1 MDKNVVY
8 SLLISSFAGISTL
21 LGGLVVYFK
30 FKDKNSFIAFAL
42 SFSLSVM
49 ISLSIFE
56 LLPDSF
62 ITLSSRFGLL
72 VGIIFTSVMFL
83 VGKFLVTK
91 INKKLALLQNKDN
104 LYRVGLLSMIA
115 LMVHNFPE
123 GIATF
128 MASYNDLST
137 GISLGIAIM
146 LHNIP
151 EGISIAVPVYYA
163 TNKRSRGLMLSLISG
178 IAEPFGAILAY
189 VLLKDYIN
197 ETLVSVVLMFVAGIM
212 TTLAINEMIPE
223 VNKYNNK
230 RLYTII
236 IHLYIHLVKQFV
248 HNFKYF
254 VHRTQ

>member
-1 MDKNVVY
+1 MNKNVVY

-30 FKDKNSFIAFAL
+30 FKDKKSFIAFAL

-72 VGIIFTSVMFL
+72 VGIIFTTVMFL

-115 LMVHNFPE
+115 LMLHNFPE

-128 MASYNDLST
+128 MASYNDLSA

-151 EGISIAVPVYYA
+151 EGISISVPIYYA
-163 TNKRSRGLMLSLISG
+163 TGSKKRGVIYSLISG
-178 IAEPFGAILAY
+178 LAEPLGAILAFI
-189 VLLKDYIN
+189 VLKNYIN
-197 ETLVSVVLMFVAGIM
+197 DITIALVLVIVAGIM
-212 TTLAINEMIPE
+212 ITISINEMLPE
-223 VNKYNNK
+223 VNSYNKKNISI
-230 RLYTII
+230 LGMII
-236 IHLYIHLVKQFV
+236 GVILVIVNLLLF
-248 HNFKYF
+248 
-254 VHRTQ
+254 

>member
-30 FKDKNSFIAFAL
+30 FKDKNNFIVFAL

-72 VGIIFTSVMFL
+72 VGIIFTTVMFL

-115 LMVHNFPE
+115 LMLHNFPE

-128 MASYNDLST
+128 MASYNDLSA

-151 EGISIAVPVYYA
+151 EGISISVPIYYA
-163 TNKRSRGLMLSLISG
+163 TGSKKRGVIYSLISG
-178 IAEPFGAILAY
+178 LAEPLGAILAFI
-189 VLLKDYIN
+189 VLKNYIN
-197 ETLVSVVLMFVAGIM
+197 EITIALVLVIVAGIM
-212 TTLAINEMIPE
+212 ITISINEMLPE
-223 VNKYNNK
+223 VNSYNKKNISI
-230 RLYTII
+230 LGMII
-236 IHLYIHLVKQFV
+236 GVILVIVNLLLF
-248 HNFKYF
+248 
-254 VHRTQ
+254 

>member
-72 VGIIFTSVMFL
+72 VGIIFTTVMFL

-91 INKKLALLQNKDN
+91 INKKLALLHNKDN

-115 LMVHNFPE
+115 LMLHNFPE

-128 MASYNDLST
+128 MASYNDLSA

-151 EGISIAVPVYYA
+151 EGISISVPIYYA
-163 TNKRSRGLMLSLISG
+163 TGSKKRGVIYSLISG
-178 IAEPFGAILAY
+178 LAEPLGAILAFI
-189 VLLKDYIN
+189 VLKNYIN
-197 ETLVSVVLMFVAGIM
+197 DVTIALVLVIVAGIM
-212 TTLAINEMIPE
+212 ITISINEMLPE
-223 VNKYNNK
+223 VNSYNKKNISI
-230 RLYTII
+230 LGMII
-236 IHLYIHLVKQFV
+236 GVLLVIVNLLLF
-248 HNFKYF
+248 
-254 VHRTQ
+254 

>member
-72 VGIIFTSVMFL
+72 VGIIFTTVMFM

-115 LMVHNFPE
+115 LMLHNFPE

-128 MASYNDLST
+128 MASYNDLSA

-151 EGISIAVPVYYA
+151 EGISISVPIYYA
-163 TNKRSRGLMLSLISG
+163 TGSKKRGVIYSLISG
-178 IAEPFGAILAY
+178 LAEPLGAILAFI
-189 VLLKDYIN
+189 VLKNYIN
-197 ETLVSVVLMFVAGIM
+197 DITIALVLVIVAGIM
-212 TTLAINEMIPE
+212 ITISINEMLPE
-223 VNKYNNK
+223 VNSYNKKNISI
-230 RLYTII
+230 LGMII
-236 IHLYIHLVKQFV
+236 GVILVIVNLLLF
-248 HNFKYF
+248 
-254 VHRTQ
+254 

>member
-21 LGGLVVYFK
+21 LGGLVVYLK
-30 FKDKNSFIAFAL
+30 FKDKNRFIAFAL

-72 VGIIFTSVMFL
+72 VGIIFTTVMFFI
-83 VGKFLVTK
+83 GKFLVTK
-91 INKKLALLQNKDN
+91 INKKLTLLQNKDN

-115 LMVHNFPE
+115 LMLHNFPE

-128 MASYNDLST
+128 MASYNDLSA

-151 EGISIAVPVYYA
+151 EGISISVPIYYA
-163 TNKRSRGLMLSLISG
+163 TGSKKRGVIYSLISG
-178 IAEPFGAILAY
+178 LAEPLGAILAFI
-189 VLLKDYIN
+189 VLKNYIN
-197 ETLVSVVLMFVAGIM
+197 DVTIALVLVIVAGIM
-212 TTLAINEMIPE
+212 ITISINEMLPE
-223 VNKYNNK
+223 VNSYNKKNISI
-230 RLYTII
+230 LGMII
-236 IHLYIHLVKQFV
+236 GVILVIVNLLLF
-248 HNFKYF
+248 
-254 VHRTQ
+254 

>member
-72 VGIIFTSVMFL
+72 IGIIFTTVMFL
-83 VGKFLVTK
+83 IGKFLVTK

-115 LMVHNFPE
+115 LMLHNFPE

-128 MASYNDLST
+128 MASYNDLSA

-151 EGISIAVPVYYA
+151 EGISISVPIYYA
-163 TNKRSRGLMLSLISG
+163 TGSKKRGVIYSLISG
-178 IAEPFGAILAY
+178 LAEPLGAILAFI
-189 VLLKDYIN
+189 VLKNYIN
-197 ETLVSVVLMFVAGIM
+197 EITIALVIVIVAGIM
-212 TTLAINEMIPE
+212 ITISINEMLPE
-223 VNKYNNK
+223 VNSYNKKNISI
-230 RLYTII
+230 LGMII
-236 IHLYIHLVKQFV
+236 GVILVIVNLLLF
-248 HNFKYF
+248 
-254 VHRTQ
+254 

>member
-72 VGIIFTSVMFL
+72 VGIIFTTVMFL

-115 LMVHNFPE
+115 LMLHNFPE

-128 MASYNDLST
+128 MASYNDLSA

-151 EGISIAVPVYYA
+151 EGISISVPIYYA
-163 TNKRSRGLMLSLISG
+163 TGSKKRGVIYSLISG
-178 IAEPFGAILAY
+178 LAEPLGAILAFI
-189 VLLKDYIN
+189 VLKNYIN
-197 ETLVSVVLMFVAGIM
+197 DITIALVLVIVAGIM
-212 TTLAINEMIPE
+212 ITISINEMLPE
-223 VNKYNNK
+223 VNSYNKKNISI
-230 RLYTII
+230 LGMII
-236 IHLYIHLVKQFV
+236 GVILVIVNLLLF
-248 HNFKYF
+248 
-254 VHRTQ
+254 

>member
-72 VGIIFTSVMFL
+72 VGIIFTTVMFL

-115 LMVHNFPE
+115 LMLHNFPE

-128 MASYNDLST
+128 MASYNDLSA

-151 EGISIAVPVYYA
+151 EGISISVPIYYA
-163 TNKRSRGLMLSLISG
+163 TGSKKRGVIYSLISG
-178 IAEPFGAILAY
+178 LAEPLGAILAFI
-189 VLLKDYIN
+189 VLKNYIN
-197 ETLVSVVLMFVAGIM
+197 DVTIALVLVIVAGIM
-212 TTLAINEMIPE
+212 ITISINEMLPE
-223 VNKYNNK
+223 VNSYNKKNISI
-230 RLYTII
+230 LGMII
-236 IHLYIHLVKQFV
+236 GVILVIVNLLLF
-248 HNFKYF
+248 
-254 VHRTQ
+254 

>member
-30 FKDKNSFIAFAL
+30 FKDKNGFIAFAL

-72 VGIIFTSVMFL
+72 VGIIFTTVMFL
-83 VGKFLVTK
+83 IGKFLVTK
-91 INKKLALLQNKDN
+91 INKKLTLLQNKDN

-115 LMVHNFPE
+115 LMLHNFPE

-128 MASYNDLST
+128 MASYNDLSA

-151 EGISIAVPVYYA
+151 EGISISVPIYYA
-163 TNKRSRGLMLSLISG
+163 TGSKKRGVIYSLISG
-178 IAEPFGAILAY
+178 LAEPLGAILAFI
-189 VLLKDYIN
+189 VLKNYIN
-197 ETLVSVVLMFVAGIM
+197 DVTIALVLVIVAGIM
-212 TTLAINEMIPE
+212 ITISINEMLPE
-223 VNKYNNK
+223 VNSYNKKNISI
-230 RLYTII
+230 LGII
-236 IHLYIHLVKQFV
+236 IGVILVIVNLLLF
-248 HNFKYF
+248 
-254 VHRTQ
+254 

>member
-1 MDKNVVY
+1 MNKNVVY

-115 LMVHNFPE
+115 LMLHNFPE

-128 MASYNDLST
+128 MASYNDLSA

-151 EGISIAVPVYYA
+151 EGISISVPIYYA
-163 TNKRSRGLMLSLISG
+163 TGSKKRGVIYSLISG
-178 IAEPFGAILAY
+178 LAEPLGAILAFI
-189 VLLKDYIN
+189 VLKNYIN
-197 ETLVSVVLMFVAGIM
+197 DITIALVLVIVAGIM
-212 TTLAINEMIPE
+212 ITISINEMLPE
-223 VNKYNNK
+223 VNSYNKKNISI
-230 RLYTII
+230 LGMII
-236 IHLYIHLVKQFV
+236 GVILVIVNLLLF
-248 HNFKYF
+248 
-254 VHRTQ
+254 

>member
-1 MDKNVVY
+1 MNKNVVY

-30 FKDKNSFIAFAL
+30 FKDKNGFIAFAL

-72 VGIIFTSVMFL
+72 VGIIFTTVMFL

-115 LMVHNFPE
+115 LMLHNFPE

-128 MASYNDLST
+128 MASYNDLSA

-151 EGISIAVPVYYA
+151 EGISISVPIYYA
-163 TNKRSRGLMLSLISG
+163 TGSKKRGVIYSLISG
-178 IAEPFGAILAY
+178 LAEPLGAILAFI
-189 VLLKDYIN
+189 VLKNYIN
-197 ETLVSVVLMFVAGIM
+197 DITIALVLVIVAGIM
-212 TTLAINEMIPE
+212 ITISINEMLPE
-223 VNKYNNK
+223 VNSYNKKNISI
-230 RLYTII
+230 LGMII
-236 IHLYIHLVKQFV
+236 GVILVIVNLLLF
-248 HNFKYF
+248 
-254 VHRTQ
+254 

>member
-72 VGIIFTSVMFL
+72 VGIIFTTVMFL

-115 LMVHNFPE
+115 LMLHNFPE

-128 MASYNDLST
+128 MASYNDLSA

-151 EGISIAVPVYYA
+151 EGISISVPIYYA
-163 TNKRSRGLMLSLISG
+163 TGSKKRGVIYSLISG
-178 IAEPFGAILAY
+178 LAEPLGAILAFI
-189 VLLKDYIN
+189 VLKNYIN
-197 ETLVSVVLMFVAGIM
+197 DVTIALVLVIVAGIM
-212 TTLAINEMIPE
+212 ITISINEMLPE
-223 VNKYNNK
+223 VNSYNKKNISI
-230 RLYTII
+230 LGMII
-236 IHLYIHLVKQFV
+236 GVLLVIVNLLLF
-248 HNFKYF
+248 
-254 VHRTQ
+254 

>member
-21 LGGLVVYFK
+21 LGGLVVYLK
-30 FKDKNSFIAFAL
+30 FKDKNGFIAFAL

-72 VGIIFTSVMFL
+72 VGIIFTTVMFL

-115 LMVHNFPE
+115 LMLHNFPE

-128 MASYNDLST
+128 MASYNDLSA

-151 EGISIAVPVYYA
+151 EGISISVPIYYA
-163 TNKRSRGLMLSLISG
+163 TGSKKRGVIYSLISG
-178 IAEPFGAILAY
+178 LAEPLGAILAFI
-189 VLLKDYIN
+189 VLKNYIN
-197 ETLVSVVLMFVAGIM
+197 EITIALVLVIVAGIM
-212 TTLAINEMIPE
+212 ITISINEMLPE
-223 VNKYNNK
+223 VNSYNKKNISI
-230 RLYTII
+230 LGMII
-236 IHLYIHLVKQFV
+236 GVILVIVNLLLF
-248 HNFKYF
+248 
-254 VHRTQ
+254 

>member
-72 VGIIFTSVMFL
+72 VGIIFTTVMFL
-83 VGKFLVTK
+83 IGKFLVTK

-115 LMVHNFPE
+115 LMLHNFPE

-128 MASYNDLST
+128 MASYNDLSA

-151 EGISIAVPVYYA
+151 EGISISVPIYYA
-163 TNKRSRGLMLSLISG
+163 TGSKKRGVIYSLISG
-178 IAEPFGAILAY
+178 LAEPLGAILAFI
-189 VLLKDYIN
+189 VLKNYIN
-197 ETLVSVVLMFVAGIM
+197 EITIALVLVIVAGIM
-212 TTLAINEMIPE
+212 ITISINEMLPE
-223 VNKYNNK
+223 VNSYNKKNISI
-230 RLYTII
+230 LGMII
-236 IHLYIHLVKQFV
+236 GVILVIVNLLLF
-248 HNFKYF
+248 
-254 VHRTQ
+254 

>member
-21 LGGLVVYFK
+21 LGGLVVYLK

-72 VGIIFTSVMFL
+72 VGIIFTTVMFL

-115 LMVHNFPE
+115 LMLHNFPE

-128 MASYNDLST
+128 MASYNDLSA

-151 EGISIAVPVYYA
+151 EGISISVPIYYA
-163 TNKRSRGLMLSLISG
+163 TGSKKRGVIYSLISG
-178 IAEPFGAILAY
+178 LAEPLGAILAFI
-189 VLLKDYIN
+189 VLKNYIN
-197 ETLVSVVLMFVAGIM
+197 DITIALVLVIVAGIM
-212 TTLAINEMIPE
+212 ITISINEMLPE
-223 VNKYNNK
+223 VNSYNKKNISI
-230 RLYTII
+230 LGMII
-236 IHLYIHLVKQFV
+236 GVILVIVNLLLF
-248 HNFKYF
+248 
-254 VHRTQ
+254 

>member
-21 LGGLVVYFK
+21 LGGLVVYLK
-30 FKDKNSFIAFAL
+30 FKDKKSFIAFAL

-72 VGIIFTSVMFL
+72 VGIIFTTVMFL

-115 LMVHNFPE
+115 LMLHNFPE

-128 MASYNDLST
+128 MASYNDLSA

-151 EGISIAVPVYYA
+151 EGISISVPIYYA
-163 TNKRSRGLMLSLISG
+163 TGSKKRGVIYSLISG
-178 IAEPFGAILAY
+178 LAEPLGAILAFI
-189 VLLKDYIN
+189 VLKNYIN
-197 ETLVSVVLMFVAGIM
+197 EITIALVLVIVAGIM
-212 TTLAINEMIPE
+212 ITISINEMLPE
-223 VNKYNNK
+223 VNSYNKKNISI
-230 RLYTII
+230 LGMII
-236 IHLYIHLVKQFV
+236 GVILVIVNLLLF
-248 HNFKYF
+248 
-254 VHRTQ
+254 

>member
-1 MDKNVVY
+1 
-8 SLLISSFAGISTL
+8 
-21 LGGLVVYFK
+21 
-30 FKDKNSFIAFAL
+30 
-42 SFSLSVM
+42 M

-72 VGIIFTSVMFL
+72 VGIIFTTVMFL

-115 LMVHNFPE
+115 LMLHNFPE

-128 MASYNDLST
+128 MASYNDLSA

-151 EGISIAVPVYYA
+151 EGISISVPIYYA
-163 TNKRSRGLMLSLISG
+163 TGSKKRGVIYSLISG
-178 IAEPFGAILAY
+178 LAEPLGAILAFI
-189 VLLKDYIN
+189 VLKNYIN
-197 ETLVSVVLMFVAGIM
+197 EITIALVLVIVAGIM
-212 TTLAINEMIPE
+212 ITISINEMLPE
-223 VNKYNNK
+223 VNSYNKKNISI
-230 RLYTII
+230 LGMII
-236 IHLYIHLVKQFV
+236 GVILVIVNLLLF
-248 HNFKYF
+248 
-254 VHRTQ
+254 

>member
-72 VGIIFTSVMFL
+72 VGIIFTTVMFL

-91 INKKLALLQNKDN
+91 INKKLALLHNKDN

-115 LMVHNFPE
+115 LMLHNFPE

-128 MASYNDLST
+128 MASYNDVSA

-151 EGISIAVPVYYA
+151 EGISISVPIYYA
-163 TNKRSRGLMLSLISG
+163 TGSKKRGVIYSLISG
-178 IAEPFGAILAY
+178 LAEPLGAILAFI
-189 VLLKDYIN
+189 VLKNYIN
-197 ETLVSVVLMFVAGIM
+197 EITIALVIVIVAGIM
-212 TTLAINEMIPE
+212 ITISINEMLPE
-223 VNKYNNK
+223 VNSYNKKNISI
-230 RLYTII
+230 LGMII
-236 IHLYIHLVKQFV
+236 GVILVIVNLLLF
-248 HNFKYF
+248 
-254 VHRTQ
+254 

>member
-72 VGIIFTSVMFL
+72 VGIIFTTVMFL

-115 LMVHNFPE
+115 LMLHNFPE

-128 MASYNDLST
+128 MASYNDLSA

-151 EGISIAVPVYYA
+151 EGISISVPIYYA
-163 TNKRSRGLMLSLISG
+163 TGSKKRGVIYSLISG
-178 IAEPFGAILAY
+178 LAEPLGAILAFI
-189 VLLKDYIN
+189 VLKNYIN
-197 ETLVSVVLMFVAGIM
+197 DITIALVLVIVAGIM
-212 TTLAINEMIPE
+212 ITISINEMLPE
-223 VNKYNNK
+223 VNSYNKKNISI
-230 RLYTII
+230 LAMII
-236 IHLYIHLVKQFV
+236 GVILVIVNLLLF
-248 HNFKYF
+248 
-254 VHRTQ
+254 

>member
-115 LMVHNFPE
+115 LMLHNFPE

-128 MASYNDLST
+128 MASYNDLSA

-151 EGISIAVPVYYA
+151 EGISISVPIYYA
-163 TNKRSRGLMLSLISG
+163 TGSKKRGVIYSLISG
-178 IAEPFGAILAY
+178 LAEPLGAILAFI
-189 VLLKDYIN
+189 VFKNYIN
-197 ETLVSVVLMFVAGIM
+197 DITIALVLVIVAGIM
-212 TTLAINEMIPE
+212 ITISINEMLPE
-223 VNKYNNK
+223 VNSYNKKNISI
-230 RLYTII
+230 LGMII
-236 IHLYIHLVKQFV
+236 GVILVIVNLLLF
-248 HNFKYF
+248 
-254 VHRTQ
+254 

>member
-1 MDKNVVY
+1 MNKNVVY

-30 FKDKNSFIAFAL
+30 FKDKKSFIAFAL

-72 VGIIFTSVMFL
+72 VGIIFTTVMFL
-83 VGKFLVTK
+83 IGKFLVTK

-115 LMVHNFPE
+115 LMLHNFPE

-128 MASYNDLST
+128 MASYNDLSA

-151 EGISIAVPVYYA
+151 EGISISVPIYYA
-163 TNKRSRGLMLSLISG
+163 TGSKKRGVIYSLISG
-178 IAEPFGAILAY
+178 LAEPLGAILAFI
-189 VLLKDYIN
+189 VLKNYIN
-197 ETLVSVVLMFVAGIM
+197 EITIALVLVIVAGIM
-212 TTLAINEMIPE
+212 ITISINEMLPE
-223 VNKYNNK
+223 VNSYNKKNISI
-230 RLYTII
+230 LGMII
-236 IHLYIHLVKQFV
+236 GVILVIVNLLLF
-248 HNFKYF
+248 
-254 VHRTQ
+254 

>member
-1 MDKNVVY
+1 MDKNVIY

-72 VGIIFTSVMFL
+72 VGIIFTTVMFL

-115 LMVHNFPE
+115 LMLHNFPE

-128 MASYNDLST
+128 MASYNDLSA

-151 EGISIAVPVYYA
+151 EGISISVPIYYA
-163 TNKRSRGLMLSLISG
+163 TGSKKRGVIYSLISG
-178 IAEPFGAILAY
+178 LAEPLGAILAFI
-189 VLLKDYIN
+189 VLKNYIN
-197 ETLVSVVLMFVAGIM
+197 DITIALVLVIVAGIM
-212 TTLAINEMIPE
+212 ITISINEMLPE
-223 VNKYNNK
+223 VNSYNKKNISI
-230 RLYTII
+230 LGMII
-236 IHLYIHLVKQFV
+236 GVILVIVNLLLF
-248 HNFKYF
+248 
-254 VHRTQ
+254 

>member
-30 FKDKNSFIAFAL
+30 FKDKNGFIAFAL

-72 VGIIFTSVMFL
+72 VGIIFTTTMFL
-83 VGKFLVTK
+83 IGKFLVTK
-91 INKKLALLQNKDN
+91 INKKLTLLQNKDN

-115 LMVHNFPE
+115 LMLHNFPE

-128 MASYNDLST
+128 MASYNDLSA

-151 EGISIAVPVYYA
+151 EGISISVPIYYA
-163 TNKRSRGLMLSLISG
+163 TGSKKRGVIYSLISG
-178 IAEPFGAILAY
+178 LAEPLGAILAFI
-189 VLLKDYIN
+189 VLKNYIN
-197 ETLVSVVLMFVAGIM
+197 DVTIALVLVIVAGIM
-212 TTLAINEMIPE
+212 ITISINEMLPE
-223 VNKYNNK
+223 VNSYNKKNISI
-230 RLYTII
+230 LGMII
-236 IHLYIHLVKQFV
+236 GVILVIVNLLLF
-248 HNFKYF
+248 
-254 VHRTQ
+254 